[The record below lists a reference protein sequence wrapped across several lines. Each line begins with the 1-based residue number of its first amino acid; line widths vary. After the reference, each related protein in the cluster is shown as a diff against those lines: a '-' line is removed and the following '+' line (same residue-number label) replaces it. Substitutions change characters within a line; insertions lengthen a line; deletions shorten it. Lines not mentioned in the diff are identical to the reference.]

1 MVVPKIATTSVSAS
15 PDELESAARSAPD
28 ATAGQSIFTVKTTPT

>member
-15 PDELESAARSAPD
+15 PDSSTLGTKAPD
-28 ATAGQSIFTVKTTPT
+28 ATAAQSIFTVKTTPT